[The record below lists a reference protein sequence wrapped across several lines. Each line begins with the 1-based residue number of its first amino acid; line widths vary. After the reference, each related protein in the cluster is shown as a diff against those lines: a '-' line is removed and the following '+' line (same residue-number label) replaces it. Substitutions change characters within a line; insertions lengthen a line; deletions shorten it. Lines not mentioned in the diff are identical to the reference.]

1 MGPCFAISRKVCLV
15 LVVLQV
21 LVLCMLCRT
30 LALHSDSNAR
40 SLQARSKLQVASS
53 QCISWP
59 ESCNA
64 SRPASNESPLYRL
77 NATRINATQAATNYV
92 VQEPGVVTLKV
103 MSRPGRIT
111 MAGHIMTIVRN
122 ILGEEAAS
130 GVGKI
135 RMLSENGEEVCK

>member
-1 MGPCFAISRKVCLV
+1 MFVD
-15 LVVLQV
+15 LQAMSLSV
-21 LVLCMLCRT
+21 H
-30 LALHSDSNAR
+30 AEGDSN
-40 SLQARSKLQVASS
+40 L
-53 QCISWP
+53 
-59 ESCNA
+59 CN
-64 SRPASNESPLYRL
+64 P
-77 NATRINATQAATNYV
+77 TATNYV

-122 ILGEEAAS
+122 ILGEDAAS